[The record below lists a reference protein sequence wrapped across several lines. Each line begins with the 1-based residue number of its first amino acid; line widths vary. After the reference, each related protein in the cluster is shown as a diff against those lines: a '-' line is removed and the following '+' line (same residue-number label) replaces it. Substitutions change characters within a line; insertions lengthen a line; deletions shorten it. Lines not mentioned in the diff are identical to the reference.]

1 MVARL
6 SASVISIGY
15 VATKAIG
22 ITLVIAAVGAAPAS
36 AYKIDHRVIPAPKIK
51 YTVDPPGWRKPF
63 KRVAHAVNRA
73 HVGTKLVEAKIP
85 GQATIFV
92 GRLKHRCGS
101 GGTEGTTQTLAGG
114 YAAVYLPDGCPSRT
128 ASIVAGH
135 ELGHALGLLHEDRRC
150 ALMNSSGTGR
160 ALIPTHC
167 LGRRINWLRHPFQR
181 DDIKGLK
188 RLYRNTP
195 PKAHLA
201 VASQQGDTVR
211 FTIKATD
218 RENNISEVKID
229 FGDGATATGFTP
241 SDLPDS
247 HTYSEPGTYKA
258 KLTVT
263 DLYLKTRSASVT
275 VKVQP

>member
-1 MVARL
+1 MAKR
-6 SASVISIGY
+6 
-15 VATKAIG
+15 ATAAL
-22 ITLVIAAVGAAPAS
+22 TLLIAAVSVQPAG
-36 AYKIDHRVIPAPKIK
+36 AYKIDKRVIPAPRIK
-51 YTVDPPGWRKPF
+51 YTVDPPQWRKPF

-73 HVGTKLVEAKIP
+73 HVGTRLIEAKIP

-114 YAAVYLPDGCPSRT
+114 YAAVYLPDGCPART

-160 ALIPTHC
+160 ALIPTQC
-167 LGRRINWLRHPFQR
+167 LGKNRNWLRNPFQK
-181 DDIKGLK
+181 DDIRGLR

-195 PKAHLA
+195 PKAHLS

-211 FTIKATD
+211 FDIAATD
-218 RENNISEVKID
+218 RENNVSEVKID
-229 FGDGATATGFTP
+229 FGDGTGASGFTP
-241 SDLPDS
+241 ADLPDE

-263 DLYLKTRSASVT
+263 DLYLKTGSASAT
-275 VKVQP
+275 VSVQP